1 MRDIFLHLEEL
12 KKEMNAVILAHYY
25 QDPYIQDI
33 ADFMCDSLA
42 FALETIEP
50 EISIPDDIR
59 IRVLKP
65 MERML
70 ALS

>member
-25 QDPYIQDI
+25 QDPYIQVI

>member
-12 KKEMNAVILAHYY
+12 KKEMNAVILPHYY
-25 QDPYIQDI
+25 QDPDIQDK

-42 FALETIEP
+42 FALETIGP

-59 IRVLKP
+59 IRALKP

>member
-12 KKEMNAVILAHYY
+12 KKEMNAIILAPYY
-25 QDPYIQDI
+25 LDQDIQDI

-42 FALETIEP
+42 IALETIGP

-59 IRVLKP
+59 IRALKP
-65 MERML
+65 MESML